1 MSDIGLSPEALD
13 RKLESMKNKAEKEEK
28 EKPEET
34 PEKTLEE
41 INIERIAL
49 LEGAAYR
56 DLAEARNLF
65 DVDEVLTDGLK
76 ARKLLLPELG
86 EDSFHVFYCP
96 LNSVD
101 RVQIMRIEDKN
112 SDVQIDLRNR
122 KAVQIML
129 GKADDRCT
137 EEFVRRMPAYWIDV
151 ILTKV
156 SGEQRSF
163 LSPLVRNVLLG
174 LSRTSRLRRSL

>member
-1 MSDIGLSPEALD
+1 MEKGEEEVES
-13 RKLESMKNKAEKEEK
+13 LEKPKSLGDQNIETRERLMAAAEKDARAE
-28 EKPEET
+28 
-34 PEKTLEE
+34 
-41 INIERIAL
+41 
-49 LEGAAYR
+49 YR

-163 LSPLVRNVLLG
+163 LSPLVRNVLAG
-174 LSRTSRLRRSL
+174 LSPTSRLRRNP

>member
-1 MSDIGLSPEALD
+1 MEKGEKEVES
-13 RKLESMKNKAEKEEK
+13 LEKPKSLGDQNIETRERLMAAAEKDARAE
-28 EKPEET
+28 
-34 PEKTLEE
+34 
-41 INIERIAL
+41 
-49 LEGAAYR
+49 YR

-174 LSRTSRLRRSL
+174 LSRTSRLRRNP